1 MQPSEVRHR
10 ILRDHEGLRARL
22 VRVEELARALRN
34 DELRQVGDLREAAET
49 LLSILREHMRWE
61 DRYLVPVLRDA
72 DAWGDERAERF
83 EQEHRE
89 QRELLS
95 WVVGDL
101 QDQQKPPVVLAAHIQ
116 DLVETL
122 RTDMDEEEAF
132 FLDPDVLRDD
142 VVSIDM
148 TTG

>member
-22 VRVEELARALRN
+22 TRVESLARALSQ
-34 DELRQVGDLREAAET
+34 DEQRQVGDLREASET

-61 DRYLVPVLRDA
+61 DRYLVPALRES
-72 DAWGDERAERF
+72 DAWGEERAERF

-89 QRELLS
+89 QRELLA
-95 WVVGDL
+95 WVVAEL
-101 QDQQKPPVVLAAHIQ
+101 QEQQKPPVILAAHIR
-116 DLVETL
+116 DLMETL
-122 RTDMDEEEAF
+122 RADMDEEEEF